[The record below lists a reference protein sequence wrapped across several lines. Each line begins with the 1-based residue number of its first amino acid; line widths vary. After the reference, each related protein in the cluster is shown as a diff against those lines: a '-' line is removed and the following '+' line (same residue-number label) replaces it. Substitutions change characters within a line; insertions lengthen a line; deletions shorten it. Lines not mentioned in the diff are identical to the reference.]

1 MRSFPAAPFIC
12 RSTPRGLAGGVPGNF
27 RLTKGLWYNHAA
39 CLWCRFREN
48 SVFSDLDES
57 MKPQPLRSEAWLN
70 DPANP
75 GMTAIYVERFL
86 NYGLTTGELQS
97 GRPVIGIAQSAND
110 LAPCNRAHLQTVTRL
125 RDGIRDAG
133 GIPMVFPMHPLQESV
148 RRPTAS
154 LDRNLAYLALVEV
167 LHGYP
172 LDGVIFTTGC
182 DKTTP
187 ASLMAA
193 ATTDLPSLIFNC
205 GPMLNSFL
213 DGQHAG
219 AGTIIWEARRRLS
232 AGEIDE
238 HGFLEL
244 LAASAPSAGHCN
256 VMGTALSMNCLAEA
270 MGMAL
275 PGTAT
280 IPAPYHA
287 RGQAAYFAGGRI
299 VQMVREDLR
308 PSQVI
313 TRAALRNAIRVNTA
327 IGGSTNCP
335 PHLIAIARHLGIPLG
350 LDDWQRDG
358 YPLPLL
364 VNLQPAGH
372 HLGEDFHRAGGLP
385 TVMRE
390 LLRHD
395 LLDGEPRTVTGKT
408 VRENVDSALPC
419 DGKVIYSAQRPLK
432 ERAGFLVLR
441 GNLFDAALIK
451 TSVISDEFRSR
462 YLLRPGQEGRFDC
475 RAIVFDGPEDYH
487 DRINDPTLEIDEN
500 CLLVIRGCGNLGFPG
515 SAEVVNMQPPD
526 AMLKAG
532 IRELP
537 TLGDGRQSG
546 TSASPSILNASPEAF
561 AGGGLARLQT
571 GDRVR
576 IDLTTCRVDALV
588 PEDLWNARQP
598 SGGENVPATATP
610 WQQIYRQHIGQL
622 HTGGCFD
629 FACQFR
635 GVCNQVP
642 RHNH

>member
-1 MRSFPAAPFIC
+1 
-12 RSTPRGLAGGVPGNF
+12 
-27 RLTKGLWYNHAA
+27 
-39 CLWCRFREN
+39 
-48 SVFSDLDES
+48 
-57 MKPQPLRSEAWLN
+57 MKPQSLRSESWFN
-70 DPANP
+70 DPSNP

-86 NYGLTTGELQS
+86 NYGLTPGELQS

-125 RDGIRDAG
+125 SDGVRDAG

-154 LDRNLAYLALVEV
+154 LDRNLAYITLVEI

-172 LDGVIFTTGC
+172 LDGAIFTTGC

-187 ASLMAA
+187 AALMAA
-193 ATTDLPSLIFNC
+193 ATTNLPSLVFNC

-238 HGFLEL
+238 HGFMEL

-280 IPAPYHA
+280 IPATYHA
-287 RGQAAYFAGGRI
+287 RGQAAYSAGKRI
-299 VQMVREDLR
+299 VQMVRENLR
-308 PSQVI
+308 PADI
-313 TRAALRNAIRVNTA
+313 MTPPALRNAIRVNTA

-335 PHLIAIARHLGIPLG
+335 PHLIAIARHLGIDLN
-350 LDDWQRDG
+350 LDDWQREG

-364 VNLQPAGH
+364 VNLQPAGQ

-390 LLRHD
+390 LLQNG
-395 LLDGEPRTVTGKT
+395 LLDGQPMTVTGNNIST
-408 VRENVDSALPC
+408 NVASALPC
-419 DGKVIYSAQRPLK
+419 DGKVIYSVAKPLK

-441 GNLFDAALIK
+441 GNLFDGALIK

-475 RAIVFDGPEDYH
+475 RAVVFEGPEDYH
-487 DRINDPTLEIDEN
+487 NRINEPNLSIDSDS
-500 CLLVIRGCGNLGFPG
+500 LLVIRGCGTLGFPG

-546 TSASPSILNASPEAF
+546 TSASPSILNAAPEAL

-571 GDRVR
+571 GDWVR
-576 IDLTTCRVDALV
+576 IDLNTCRVDALV
-588 PEDLWNARQP
+588 PEDQWNARQP
-598 SGGENVPATATP
+598 IGWENVPATATP
-610 WQQIYRQHIGQL
+610 WQHIYRHYVGQL

-635 GVCNQVP
+635 SVCDQVP